1 MMVPRPMPEE
11 WVRGYLDRF
20 QRLESTPDLM
30 ALRTRMRESLAGS
43 ATPLQGL
50 RMLALLALI
59 TEMPRDVLVVRH
71 TLIPFHLAV
80 WPPTG
85 RGSPDFSAR
94 TFDDIGGIASKT
106 TWLGSHFLCPE
117 CAAEDESFWGFSY
130 WRRTHQIPGIVVC
143 DKHHAGLRE
152 VKNHIC
158 AMPAEMVDDSKAI
171 DNAVVDDALRN
182 PTISRYASI
191 CSSLAE
197 LQVPL
202 EATTMAHVIAR
213 RLAQFVGSAAQARRV
228 LRDITNQQAG
238 GPWLRRHFP
247 EACPQ
252 LNRDQSVELQRTM
265 SAHTPPHT
273 GWYGLALAVLFEST
287 EAAMAALHNAPR
299 GQDARA
305 WYKQYVGTDNRVKS
319 ASFRTRALQQA

>member
-1 MMVPRPMPEE
+1 
-11 WVRGYLDRF
+11 
-20 QRLESTPDLM
+20 
-30 ALRTRMRESLAGS
+30 MRESLAGS

-94 TFDDIGGIASKT
+94 TFDDIGGVASKT
-106 TWLGSHFLCPE
+106 AWLGSHVLCPE
-117 CAAEDESFWGFSY
+117 CASEDESFWGFSY

-143 DKHHAGLRE
+143 DKHHTGLRE
-152 VKNHIC
+152 VKNEIG
-158 AMPAEMVDDSKAI
+158 AMPAEMVNGSKAI
-171 DNAVVDDALRN
+171 DSAIVGDALRN

-202 EATTMAHVIAR
+202 ETTTMAHVIAR
-213 RLAQFVGSAAQARRV
+213 RLAQVVGSAAPARRV
-228 LRDITNQQAG
+228 LRDITNEQAG
-238 GPWLRRHFP
+238 GPWLWQHFP
-247 EACPQ
+247 EASPQ
-252 LNRDQSVELQRTM
+252 LNRDQAVQLQRTM
-265 SAHTPPHT
+265 SAHTPPRT
-273 GWYGLALAVLFEST
+273 DWYGLALAVLFESA
-287 EAAMAALHNAPR
+287 EAAMTALRTAPR
-299 GQDARA
+299 GQDAKA
-305 WYKQYVGTDNRVKS
+305 WYKQYVETSRQVTLD
-319 ASFRTRALQQA
+319 SFKQMALQQA